1 MIRQIIIENYKSI
14 HKATIDL
21 APINVLIG
29 ANGAGKSNL
38 ISFFELLS
46 ALYNQRLQRYILE
59 HGRVERFLHNGR
71 KGSDRIRGVFNFSN
85 RNAFCLDLI
94 PTDSGGALISTWDRF
109 NNRSS
114 SEMDYDTWHLAYWD
128 KDVLESQ
135 IRENKTWQAGKIWRA
150 SYLQEF
156 LESFTVYHF
165 HDTSRT
171 SAMRQACNVEDNRYL
186 RHDALN
192 LPAFLYRL
200 QQTEPRVFTLI
211 EQTIRSIAPYFKR
224 FSLAPSLVP
233 PSLISLVWEE
243 QDSDMYLDA
252 HSLSD
257 GTLRFIALATLLLQ
271 PNPPKTIVIDE
282 PELGLHPAAIEKLA
296 ALVRVV
302 SHKAQVI
309 IATQS
314 SSFVSCF
321 EPEDIVVVER
331 KEGSTAFVRPDKERL
346 ASWLEDY
353 SLGELWEKNLIGGK
367 P

>member
-59 HGRVERFLHNGR
+59 RGGIGRLLHNGL

-85 RNAFCLDLI
+85 RNALGFVLL
-94 PTDSGGALISTWDRF
+94 PTDTGGAVIATQDCFNSGGSPDMDYEAWHRATWD
-109 NNRSS
+109 NSVS
-114 SEMDYDTWHLAYWD
+114 
-128 KDVLESQ
+128 ESQ
-135 IRENKTWQAGKIWRA
+135 IRDNKTWRAG
-150 SYLQEF
+150 YLQEF

-171 SAMRQACNVEDNRYL
+171 SAMRQACDVGDNRYL
-186 RHDALN
+186 RHDASN
-192 LPAFLYRL
+192 LPAFLYRV

-224 FSLAPSLVP
+224 FSLAPSPLAP
-233 PSLISLVWEE
+233 NQMSLVWEE

-252 HSLSD
+252 QSLSD

-271 PNPPKTIVIDE
+271 PDPPKTIVIDE

-296 ALVRVV
+296 ALVRVA

-321 EPEDIVVVER
+321 EPKDIVVVER

-353 SLGELWEKNLIGGK
+353 GLGELWEKNLIGGK

>member
-59 HGRVERFLHNGR
+59 RGGIGRLLHNGL

-85 RNAFCLDLI
+85 RNALGFVLL
-94 PTDSGGALISTWDRF
+94 PTDTGGAVIATQDCFNSGGSPDMDYEAWHRATWD
-109 NNRSS
+109 NGVS
-114 SEMDYDTWHLAYWD
+114 
-128 KDVLESQ
+128 ESQ
-135 IRENKTWQAGKIWRA
+135 IRDNKTWRAG
-150 SYLQEF
+150 YLQEF

-171 SAMRQACNVEDNRYL
+171 SAMRQSCDVGDNRYL
-186 RHDALN
+186 RHDASN
-192 LPAFLYRL
+192 LPAFLYRV
-200 QQTEPRVFTLI
+200 QQTEPRVFALI

-224 FSLAPSLVP
+224 FSLAPSPLAP
-233 PSLISLVWEE
+233 NQMSLVWEE

-252 HSLSD
+252 QSLSD
-257 GTLRFIALATLLLQ
+257 GTLRFIALTTLLLQ
-271 PNPPKTIVIDE
+271 PTPPKTIVIDE

-296 ALVRVV
+296 ALVRVA
-302 SHKAQVI
+302 SYKAQVI

-346 ASWLEDY
+346 ASWLEEY

>member
-59 HGRVERFLHNGR
+59 RGGIGRLLHNGL
-71 KGSDRIRGVFNFSN
+71 KGSNKIRGVFNFSN
-85 RNAFCLDLI
+85 RNALGFVLL
-94 PTDSGGALISTWDRF
+94 PTDTGGAVIATQDCFNSGGSPDMDYEAWHRATWD
-109 NNRSS
+109 NGVS
-114 SEMDYDTWHLAYWD
+114 
-128 KDVLESQ
+128 ESQ
-135 IRENKTWQAGKIWRA
+135 IRDNKTWRAG
-150 SYLQEF
+150 YLQEF
-156 LESFTVYHF
+156 LQSFTVYHF

-171 SAMRQACNVEDNRYL
+171 SAMRQSCDVGDNRYL
-186 RHDALN
+186 RHDASN
-192 LPAFLYRL
+192 LPAFLYRV

-211 EQTIRSIAPYFKR
+211 EQTIRSIAPYFKC
-224 FSLAPSLVP
+224 FSLAPSPLAP
-233 PSLISLVWEE
+233 NQMSLVWEE

-252 HSLSD
+252 QSLSD
-257 GTLRFIALATLLLQ
+257 GTLRFIALTTLLLQ
-271 PNPPKTIVIDE
+271 PAPPKTIVIDE

-296 ALVRVV
+296 ALVRVA

-331 KEGSTAFVRPDKERL
+331 KEGGTAFVRPDKERL

>member
-59 HGRVERFLHNGR
+59 RGGIGRLLHNGL
-71 KGSDRIRGVFNFSN
+71 KGSDKIRGVFNFSN
-85 RNAFCLDLI
+85 RNALGFVLL
-94 PTDSGGALISTWDRF
+94 PTDTGGAVIATQDCFNSGGSPDTDYEAWHRATWD
-109 NNRSS
+109 NGVS
-114 SEMDYDTWHLAYWD
+114 
-128 KDVLESQ
+128 ESQ
-135 IRENKTWQAGKIWRA
+135 IRDNKTWRAG
-150 SYLQEF
+150 YLQEF

-171 SAMRQACNVEDNRYL
+171 SAMRQACDAEDNRYL
-186 RHDALN
+186 RHDASN

-200 QQTEPRVFTLI
+200 QQTEPRAFTLI

-224 FSLAPSLVP
+224 FSLVPS
-233 PSLISLVWEE
+233 SLPTNQISLVWEE

-252 HSLSD
+252 QSLSD

-296 ALVRVV
+296 ALVRVA

-331 KEGSTAFVRPDKERL
+331 KEGSTAFARPDKERL

>member
-59 HGRVERFLHNGR
+59 RGGIGRLLHNGL
-71 KGSDRIRGVFNFSN
+71 KGSDKIRGVFNFSN
-85 RNAFCLDLI
+85 KNALGFVLL
-94 PTDSGGALISTWDRF
+94 PTDTGGAVIATQDCFNSGGSPDMDYEAWHRATWD
-109 NNRSS
+109 NGVS
-114 SEMDYDTWHLAYWD
+114 
-128 KDVLESQ
+128 ESQ
-135 IRENKTWQAGKIWRA
+135 IRDHKTWRAG
-150 SYLQEF
+150 YLQEF
-156 LESFTVYHF
+156 LQSFTVYHF

-171 SAMRQACNVEDNRYL
+171 SAMRQSCNKEDNRYL
-186 RHDALN
+186 RDDASN

-200 QQTEPRVFTLI
+200 QQTEPRAFTLI
-211 EQTIRSIAPYFKR
+211 EQTIQSIAPYFKR
-224 FSLAPSLVP
+224 FSLVPS
-233 PSLISLVWEE
+233 SLPTNQISLVWEE

-252 HSLSD
+252 QSLSD

-271 PNPPKTIVIDE
+271 PNPPETIVIDE

-296 ALVRVV
+296 ALVRVA

-331 KEGSTAFVRPDKERL
+331 KEGSTACVRPDKERL

>member
-59 HGRVERFLHNGR
+59 RGGIGRLLHNGL

-85 RNAFCLDLI
+85 RNALGFVLL
-94 PTDSGGALISTWDRF
+94 PTDTGGAVIATQDCFNSGGSPDMDYEAWHRATWD
-109 NNRSS
+109 NSVS
-114 SEMDYDTWHLAYWD
+114 
-128 KDVLESQ
+128 ESQ
-135 IRENKTWQAGKIWRA
+135 IRDNKTWRAG
-150 SYLQEF
+150 YLQEF

-171 SAMRQACNVEDNRYL
+171 SAMRQACDVGDNRYL
-186 RHDALN
+186 RHDASN
-192 LPAFLYRL
+192 LPAFLYRV

-224 FSLAPSLVP
+224 FSLAPSPLAP
-233 PSLISLVWEE
+233 NQMSLVWEE

-252 HSLSD
+252 QSLSD

-271 PNPPKTIVIDE
+271 PDPPKTIVIDE

-296 ALVRVV
+296 ALVRVA

-321 EPEDIVVVER
+321 EPKDIVVVER

>member
-59 HGRVERFLHNGR
+59 RGGIGRLLHNGL

-85 RNAFCLDLI
+85 RNALGFVLL
-94 PTDSGGALISTWDRF
+94 PTDTGGAVIATQDCFNSGGSPDMDYEAWHRATWD
-109 NNRSS
+109 NGVS
-114 SEMDYDTWHLAYWD
+114 
-128 KDVLESQ
+128 ESQ
-135 IRENKTWQAGKIWRA
+135 IRDNKTWRAG
-150 SYLQEF
+150 YLQEF
-156 LESFTVYHF
+156 LQSFTVYHF

-171 SAMRQACNVEDNRYL
+171 SAMRQSCDVGDNRYL
-186 RHDALN
+186 RHDASN
-192 LPAFLYRL
+192 LPAFLYRV

-211 EQTIRSIAPYFKR
+211 EQTIRSIAPYFKC
-224 FSLAPSLVP
+224 FSLAPSPLAP
-233 PSLISLVWEE
+233 NQMSLVWEE

-252 HSLSD
+252 QSLSD
-257 GTLRFIALATLLLQ
+257 GTLRFIALTTLLLQ
-271 PNPPKTIVIDE
+271 PAPPKTIVIDE

-296 ALVRVV
+296 ALVRVA

-331 KEGSTAFVRPDKERL
+331 KEGGTAFVRPDKERL
-346 ASWLEDY
+346 ASWLEGY

>member
-59 HGRVERFLHNGR
+59 RGGIGRLLHNGL

-85 RNAFCLDLI
+85 RNALGFVLL
-94 PTDSGGALISTWDRF
+94 PTDTGGAVIATQDCFNSGGSPDMDYEAWHRATWD
-109 NNRSS
+109 NGVS
-114 SEMDYDTWHLAYWD
+114 
-128 KDVLESQ
+128 ESQ
-135 IRENKTWQAGKIWRA
+135 IRDNKTWRAG
-150 SYLQEF
+150 YLQEF

-171 SAMRQACNVEDNRYL
+171 SAMRQACDVGDNRYL
-186 RHDALN
+186 RHDASN
-192 LPAFLYRL
+192 LPAFLYRV

-224 FSLAPSLVP
+224 FSLAPSPLAP
-233 PSLISLVWEE
+233 NQMSLVWEE

-252 HSLSD
+252 QSLSD

-271 PNPPKTIVIDE
+271 PDPPKTIVIDE

-296 ALVRVV
+296 ALVRVA

-331 KEGSTAFVRPDKERL
+331 KEGSTAFARPDKERL

>member
-59 HGRVERFLHNGR
+59 RGGIGRLLHNGL
-71 KGSDRIRGVFNFSN
+71 KGSNKIRGVFNFSN
-85 RNAFCLDLI
+85 KNALGFVLL
-94 PTDSGGALISTWDRF
+94 PTDTGGAVIATQDCFNSGGSPDTDYEAWHRATWD
-109 NNRSS
+109 NGVS
-114 SEMDYDTWHLAYWD
+114 
-128 KDVLESQ
+128 ESQ
-135 IRENKTWQAGKIWRA
+135 IRDNKAWRA
-150 SYLQEF
+150 GYLQKF
-156 LESFTVYHF
+156 LQSFTVYHF

-171 SAMRQACNVEDNRYL
+171 SAMRQSCNKEDNRYL
-186 RHDALN
+186 RDDASN

-200 QQTEPRVFTLI
+200 QRTEPRAFTMI
-211 EQTIRSIAPYFKR
+211 EQTIQSIAPYFKR
-224 FSLAPSLVP
+224 FSLAPS
-233 PSLISLVWEE
+233 SLAPNQISLVWEE

-252 HSLSD
+252 QSLSD

-296 ALVRVV
+296 ALVRVA

-331 KEGSTAFVRPDKERL
+331 KEGSTAFARPDKERL

>member
-59 HGRVERFLHNGR
+59 RGGIGRLLHNGL

-85 RNAFCLDLI
+85 RNALGFVLL
-94 PTDSGGALISTWDRF
+94 PTDTGGAVIATQDCFNSGGSPDMDYEAWHRATWD
-109 NNRSS
+109 NG
-114 SEMDYDTWHLAYWD
+114 
-128 KDVLESQ
+128 VLESQ
-135 IRENKTWQAGKIWRA
+135 IRENKTWRAG
-150 SYLQEF
+150 YLQEF

-171 SAMRQACNVEDNRYL
+171 SAMRQACNAEDNRYL
-186 RHDALN
+186 RHDASN

-200 QQTEPRVFTLI
+200 QQTEPRAFTLI
-211 EQTIRSIAPYFKR
+211 EQTIQSIAPYFKR
-224 FSLAPSLVP
+224 FRLAPSSLAPNQ
-233 PSLISLVWEE
+233 ISLVWEE

-271 PNPPKTIVIDE
+271 PDPPKTIVIDE
-282 PELGLHPAAIEKLA
+282 PELGLHPAAIEKLT
-296 ALVRVV
+296 ALVRVA

-346 ASWLEDY
+346 TSWLEDY

>member
-59 HGRVERFLHNGR
+59 RGGIGRLLHNGL
-71 KGSDRIRGVFNFSN
+71 NCSN
-85 RNAFCLDLI
+85 RNALGFVLL
-94 PTDSGGALISTWDRF
+94 PTDTGGAVIATQDCFNSGGSPDMDYEAWHRATWD
-109 NNRSS
+109 NGVS
-114 SEMDYDTWHLAYWD
+114 
-128 KDVLESQ
+128 ESQ
-135 IRENKTWQAGKIWRA
+135 IRDNKTWRAG
-150 SYLQEF
+150 YLQEF

-171 SAMRQACNVEDNRYL
+171 SAMRQACDVGDNRYL
-186 RHDALN
+186 RHDASN
-192 LPAFLYRL
+192 LPAFLYRV

-224 FSLAPSLVP
+224 FSLAPSPLAP
-233 PSLISLVWEE
+233 NQMSLVWEE

-252 HSLSD
+252 QSLSD

-271 PNPPKTIVIDE
+271 PDPPKTIVIDE

-296 ALVRVV
+296 ALVRVA

-331 KEGSTAFVRPDKERL
+331 KEGSTAFARPDKERL

>member
-59 HGRVERFLHNGR
+59 RGGIGRLLHNGL

-85 RNAFCLDLI
+85 RNALGFVLL
-94 PTDSGGALISTWDRF
+94 PTDTGGAVIATQDCFNSGGSPDMDYEAWHRATWD
-109 NNRSS
+109 NGVS
-114 SEMDYDTWHLAYWD
+114 
-128 KDVLESQ
+128 ESQ
-135 IRENKTWQAGKIWRA
+135 IRDNKTWRAG
-150 SYLQEF
+150 YLQEF

-171 SAMRQACNVEDNRYL
+171 SAMRQSCDVGDNRYL
-186 RHDALN
+186 RHDASN
-192 LPAFLYRL
+192 LPAFLYRV
-200 QQTEPRVFTLI
+200 QQTEPRVFALI

-224 FSLAPSLVP
+224 FSLAPSPLAP
-233 PSLISLVWEE
+233 NQMSLVWEE

-252 HSLSD
+252 QSLSD
-257 GTLRFIALATLLLQ
+257 GTLRFIALTTLLLQ
-271 PNPPKTIVIDE
+271 PDPPKTIVIDE

-296 ALVRVV
+296 ALVRVA

-331 KEGSTAFVRPDKERL
+331 KEGGTAFARPDKERL

>member
-1 MIRQIIIENYKSI
+1 MIIQIIIENYKSI

-46 ALYNQRLQRYILE
+46 AIYNKRLQRYILE
-59 HGRVERFLHNGR
+59 RGGIGRLLHNGL
-71 KGSDRIRGVFNFSN
+71 KGSRKITGLFNFDN
-85 RNAFCLDLI
+85 TNAFVFKLI
-94 PTDSGGALISTWDRF
+94 PTDVGGAIVGTRDHFNGIHSPNTNYNEWHPAIWD
-109 NNRSS
+109 
-114 SEMDYDTWHLAYWD
+114 E
-128 KDVLESQ
+128 DVVESQ
-135 IRENKTWQAGKIWRA
+135 LRDNKTWRAG
-150 SYLQEF
+150 YLQKF

-171 SAMRQACNVEDNRYL
+171 SAMRQACNIEDNRYL
-186 RHDALN
+186 RHDASN

-200 QQTEPRVFTLI
+200 EQTKARVFTLI
-211 EQTIRSIAPYFKR
+211 EQTIQSIAPYFKR
-224 FSLAPSLVP
+224 FSLAPS
-233 PSLISLVWEE
+233 SLAPNQISLVWEE

-252 HSLSD
+252 QSLSD
-257 GTLRFIALATLLLQ
+257 GTLRFIALTTLLLQ
-271 PNPPKTIVIDE
+271 PNPPETIVIDE

-296 ALVRVV
+296 ALVRVA
-302 SHKAQVI
+302 SHKSQVI

-314 SSFVSCF
+314 ASFVSCF

-331 KEGSTAFVRPDKERL
+331 KEGSTVFARPDKERL

>member
-1 MIRQIIIENYKSI
+1 MIRQIIIENYTSI

-59 HGRVERFLHNGR
+59 RGGIGRLLHNGL

-85 RNAFCLDLI
+85 RNALGFVLL
-94 PTDSGGALISTWDRF
+94 PTDTGGAVIATQDCFNSGGSPDMDYEAWHRATWD
-109 NNRSS
+109 NG
-114 SEMDYDTWHLAYWD
+114 
-128 KDVLESQ
+128 VLESQ
-135 IRENKTWQAGKIWRA
+135 IRENKTWRAG
-150 SYLQEF
+150 YLQEF
-156 LESFTVYHF
+156 LENFTVYHF

-171 SAMRQACNVEDNRYL
+171 SAMRQACNAEDNRYL
-186 RHDALN
+186 RHDASN

-200 QQTEPRVFTLI
+200 QQTEPRAFTLI
-211 EQTIRSIAPYFKR
+211 EQTIQSIAPYFKR
-224 FSLAPSLVP
+224 FSLAPS
-233 PSLISLVWEE
+233 SLAPNQISLVWEE

-271 PNPPKTIVIDE
+271 PDPPKTIVIDE
-282 PELGLHPAAIEKLA
+282 PELGLHPAAIEKLT
-296 ALVRVV
+296 ALVRVA

-346 ASWLEDY
+346 TSWLEDY

>member
-14 HKATIDL
+14 REVTIDL

-46 ALYNQRLQRYILE
+46 ALYNQRLQSHVLQRGGV
-59 HGRVERFLHNGR
+59 GRLLHNGL

-85 RNAFCLDLI
+85 RNAFGFMLM
-94 PTDSGGALISTWDRF
+94 PTDVGGALVSTWDLF
-109 NNRSS
+109 NNRHS
-114 SEMDYDTWHLAYWD
+114 SEMYYDTWHPALWD
-128 KDVLESQ
+128 RDVLESQ
-135 IRENKTWQAGKIWRA
+135 IRENKTWRAG
-150 SYLQEF
+150 YLKEF

-171 SAMRQACNVEDNRYL
+171 SAMRQACDAEDNRYL
-186 RHDALN
+186 RHDASN

-200 QQTEPRVFTLI
+200 QQTEPRAFTLI
-211 EQTIRSIAPYFKR
+211 EQTIQSIAPYFKR
-224 FSLAPSLVP
+224 FSLAPS
-233 PSLISLVWEE
+233 SLAPNQISLVWEE

-252 HSLSD
+252 QSLSD

-271 PNPPKTIVIDE
+271 PDPPKTIVIDE

>member
-59 HGRVERFLHNGR
+59 RGGIGRLLHNGL

-85 RNAFCLDLI
+85 RNALGFVLL
-94 PTDSGGALISTWDRF
+94 PTDTGGAVIATQDCFNSGGSPDMDYEAWHRATWD
-109 NNRSS
+109 NSVS
-114 SEMDYDTWHLAYWD
+114 
-128 KDVLESQ
+128 ESQ
-135 IRENKTWQAGKIWRA
+135 IRDNKTWRAG
-150 SYLQEF
+150 YLQEF

-171 SAMRQACNVEDNRYL
+171 SAMRQACDVGDNRYL
-186 RHDALN
+186 RHDASN
-192 LPAFLYRL
+192 LPAFLYRV

-224 FSLAPSLVP
+224 FSLAPSPLAP
-233 PSLISLVWEE
+233 NQMSLVWEE

-252 HSLSD
+252 QSLSD

-271 PNPPKTIVIDE
+271 PDPPKTIVIDE

-296 ALVRVV
+296 ALVRVA

>member
-59 HGRVERFLHNGR
+59 RGGIGRLLHNGL
-71 KGSDRIRGVFNFSN
+71 KGSNKIRGVFNFSN
-85 RNAFCLDLI
+85 KNALGFVLLPSDTGGAVIATQDCFN
-94 PTDSGGALISTWDRF
+94 SGGSPDTDYEAWHRATWD
-109 NNRSS
+109 NGVS
-114 SEMDYDTWHLAYWD
+114 
-128 KDVLESQ
+128 ESQ
-135 IRENKTWQAGKIWRA
+135 IRDNKTWRAG
-150 SYLQEF
+150 YLQEF

-171 SAMRQACNVEDNRYL
+171 SAMRQACDAEDNRYL
-186 RHDALN
+186 RHDASN

-200 QQTEPRVFTLI
+200 QRTEPRAFTMI
-211 EQTIRSIAPYFKR
+211 EQTIQSIAPYFKR
-224 FSLAPSLVP
+224 FSLAPS
-233 PSLISLVWEE
+233 SLAPNQISLVWEE

-252 HSLSD
+252 QSLSD

-271 PNPPKTIVIDE
+271 PNPPETIVIDE

-296 ALVRVV
+296 ALVRVA

-331 KEGSTAFVRPDKERL
+331 KEGSTACVRPDKERL

>member
-59 HGRVERFLHNGR
+59 RGGIGRLLHNGL

-85 RNAFCLDLI
+85 RNALGFVLL
-94 PTDSGGALISTWDRF
+94 PTDTGGAVIATQDCFNSGGSPDMDYEAWHRATWD
-109 NNRSS
+109 NGVS
-114 SEMDYDTWHLAYWD
+114 
-128 KDVLESQ
+128 ESQ
-135 IRENKTWQAGKIWRA
+135 IRDNKTWRAG
-150 SYLQEF
+150 YLQEF

-171 SAMRQACNVEDNRYL
+171 SAMRQTCDVGDNRYL
-186 RHDALN
+186 RHDASN
-192 LPAFLYRL
+192 LPAFLYRV

-224 FSLAPSLVP
+224 FSLAPSPLAP
-233 PSLISLVWEE
+233 NQMSLVWEE

-252 HSLSD
+252 QSLSD

-271 PNPPKTIVIDE
+271 PDPPKTIVIDE

-296 ALVRVV
+296 ALVRVA

-331 KEGSTAFVRPDKERL
+331 KEGSTAFARPDKERL

>member
-59 HGRVERFLHNGR
+59 RGGIGRLLHNGL
-71 KGSDRIRGVFNFSN
+71 KGSDKIRGVFNFSN
-85 RNAFCLDLI
+85 RNALGFVLL
-94 PTDSGGALISTWDRF
+94 PTDTGGAVIATQDCFNSGGSPDMDYEAWHRATWD
-109 NNRSS
+109 NGVS
-114 SEMDYDTWHLAYWD
+114 
-128 KDVLESQ
+128 ESQ
-135 IRENKTWQAGKIWRA
+135 IRDNKTWRAG
-150 SYLQEF
+150 YLQEF

-171 SAMRQACNVEDNRYL
+171 SAMRQACDVGDNRYL
-186 RHDALN
+186 RHDASN
-192 LPAFLYRL
+192 LPAFLYRV
-200 QQTEPRVFTLI
+200 QQTEPRVFALI

-224 FSLAPSLVP
+224 FSLAPSPLAP
-233 PSLISLVWEE
+233 NQMSLVWEE

-252 HSLSD
+252 QSLSD

-296 ALVRVV
+296 ALVRVA

-314 SSFVSCF
+314 TSFVSCF

-346 ASWLEDY
+346 ASWLEEY

>member
-59 HGRVERFLHNGR
+59 RGGIGRLLHNGL

-85 RNAFCLDLI
+85 RNALGFVLL
-94 PTDSGGALISTWDRF
+94 PTDTGGAVIATQDCFNSGGSPDMDYEAWHRATWD
-109 NNRSS
+109 NGVS
-114 SEMDYDTWHLAYWD
+114 
-128 KDVLESQ
+128 ESQ
-135 IRENKTWQAGKIWRA
+135 IRDNKTWRAG
-150 SYLQEF
+150 YLQEF
-156 LESFTVYHF
+156 LQSFTVYHF

-171 SAMRQACNVEDNRYL
+171 SAMRQSCDVGDNRYL
-186 RHDALN
+186 RHDASN
-192 LPAFLYRL
+192 LPAFLYRV

-211 EQTIRSIAPYFKR
+211 EQTIRSIAPYFKC
-224 FSLAPSLVP
+224 FSLAPSPLAP
-233 PSLISLVWEE
+233 NQMSLVWEE

-252 HSLSD
+252 QSLSD
-257 GTLRFIALATLLLQ
+257 GTLRFIALTTLLLQ
-271 PNPPKTIVIDE
+271 PAPPKTIVIDE

-296 ALVRVV
+296 ALVRVA

-331 KEGSTAFVRPDKERL
+331 KEGGTAFVRPDKERL

>member
-59 HGRVERFLHNGR
+59 RGGIGRLLHNGL
-71 KGSDRIRGVFNFSN
+71 KGSDKIRGVFNFSN
-85 RNAFCLDLI
+85 KNALGFVLL
-94 PTDSGGALISTWDRF
+94 PTDTGGAVIATQDCFNSGGSPDTDYEAWHRATWD
-109 NNRSS
+109 NG
-114 SEMDYDTWHLAYWD
+114 
-128 KDVLESQ
+128 VLESQ
-135 IRENKTWQAGKIWRA
+135 IRENKTWRAG
-150 SYLQEF
+150 YLQEF

-171 SAMRQACNVEDNRYL
+171 SAMRQACNVGDNRYL
-186 RHDALN
+186 RHDASN
-192 LPAFLYRL
+192 LPAFLCRL
-200 QQTEPRVFTLI
+200 EQMEHQAFTLI

-224 FSLAPSLVP
+224 FSLAPGSP
-233 PSLISLVWEE
+233 APNQISLVWEE

-252 HSLSD
+252 QSLSD

-296 ALVRVV
+296 ALVRVA
-302 SHKAQVI
+302 SQKAQVI

-314 SSFVSCF
+314 TSFVSCF

>member
-59 HGRVERFLHNGR
+59 RGGIGRLLHNGL
-71 KGSDRIRGVFNFSN
+71 KGSDKIRGVFNFSD
-85 RNAFCLDLI
+85 RNAFCFELI
-94 PTDSGGALISTWDRF
+94 PTDLGGALISTWDLF

-114 SEMDYDTWHLAYWD
+114 SYMDYDTWHPAHWD

-135 IRENKTWQAGKIWRA
+135 IRENKTWRAG
-150 SYLQEF
+150 YLQEF
-156 LESFTVYHF
+156 LESCTVYHF

-171 SAMRQACNVEDNRYL
+171 SAMRQACDAEDNRYL
-186 RHDALN
+186 RHDASN

-200 QQTEPRVFTLI
+200 EQTEPRAFTLI
-211 EQTIRSIAPYFKR
+211 EQTIQSIAPYFKR
-224 FSLAPSLVP
+224 FSLAPS
-233 PSLISLVWEE
+233 SLAPNQISLVWEE

-252 HSLSD
+252 QSLSD

-271 PNPPKTIVIDE
+271 PDPPKTIVIDE

-296 ALVRVV
+296 ALVRVA

-346 ASWLEDY
+346 TSWLEDY

>member
-14 HKATIDL
+14 REATTDL

-29 ANGAGKSNL
+29 PNGAGKSNL

-59 HGRVERFLHNGR
+59 RGAIGRLLHNGL

-85 RNAFCLDLI
+85 TNAFGFMLM
-94 PTDSGGALISTWDRF
+94 PTDVGGALVSTWDRF
-109 NNRSS
+109 NNKRS
-114 SEMDYDTWHLAYWD
+114 SEMDYDTWHRACWD

-135 IRENKTWQAGKIWRA
+135 IRDNKTWRA
-150 SYLQEF
+150 SYLKEF

-186 RHDALN
+186 RHDASN

-200 QQTEPRVFTLI
+200 QQTEPRVFTWI
-211 EQTIRSIAPYFKR
+211 EQTIQSIAPYFKR
-224 FSLAPSLVP
+224 FSLAPSPLVP
-233 PSLISLVWEE
+233 NQISLVWEE

-252 HSLSD
+252 QSLSD
-257 GTLRFIALATLLLQ
+257 GTLRFIALATLLFQ

-282 PELGLHPAAIEKLA
+282 PELGLHPVAIEKLA
-296 ALVRVV
+296 ALVRVA

-346 ASWLEDY
+346 ASWLENY

>member
-21 APINVLIG
+21 AQINVLIG
-29 ANGAGKSNL
+29 ANGAGKSNF

-59 HGRVERFLHNGR
+59 RGGIRWLLHNGR
-71 KGSDRIRGVFNFSN
+71 KGSDKIRGVFNFSN
-85 RNAFCLDLI
+85 KNALGFVLL
-94 PTDSGGALISTWDRF
+94 PTDIGGAVIATQDYFNSGGSPDT
-109 NNRSS
+109 
-114 SEMDYDTWHLAYWD
+114 DYEAWHRATWD

-135 IRENKTWQAGKIWRA
+135 IQGNKTWRA
-150 SYLQEF
+150 DYLKEF
-156 LESFTVYHF
+156 LKSFSAYHF

-171 SAMRQACNVEDNRYL
+171 SAMRQSCDIGDNRFL
-186 RHDALN
+186 RDDASN

-200 QQTEPRVFTLI
+200 QQMEPRAFTLI
-211 EQTIRSIAPYFKR
+211 EQTIQSIAPYFKR
-224 FSLAPSLVP
+224 FSLDPSSLV
-233 PSLISLVWEE
+233 LNQISLVWEE
-243 QDSDMYLDA
+243 QDSDKYLDA
-252 HSLSD
+252 QSLSD

-296 ALVRVV
+296 ALVRVA

-314 SSFVSCF
+314 TSFVSCF

-331 KEGSTAFVRPDKERL
+331 KEGSTTFVRPDKERL

>member
-1 MIRQIIIENYKSI
+1 MIRQIIIENYNSI

-59 HGRVERFLHNGR
+59 RGGIGRLLHNGL

-85 RNAFCLDLI
+85 RNALGFVLL
-94 PTDSGGALISTWDRF
+94 PTDTGGAVIATQDCFNSGGSPDMDYEAWHRATWD
-109 NNRSS
+109 NGVS
-114 SEMDYDTWHLAYWD
+114 
-128 KDVLESQ
+128 ESQ
-135 IRENKTWQAGKIWRA
+135 IRDNKTWRAG
-150 SYLQEF
+150 YLQEF
-156 LESFTVYHF
+156 LQSFTVYHF

-171 SAMRQACNVEDNRYL
+171 SAMRQSCDVGDNRYL
-186 RHDALN
+186 RHDASN
-192 LPAFLYRL
+192 LPAFLYRV

-211 EQTIRSIAPYFKR
+211 EQTIRSIAPYFKC
-224 FSLAPSLVP
+224 FSLAPSPLAP
-233 PSLISLVWEE
+233 NQMSLVWEE

-252 HSLSD
+252 QSLSD
-257 GTLRFIALATLLLQ
+257 GTLRFIALTTLLLQ
-271 PNPPKTIVIDE
+271 PAPPKTIVIDE

-296 ALVRVV
+296 ALVRVA

-331 KEGSTAFVRPDKERL
+331 KEGGTAFVRPDKERL

>member
-59 HGRVERFLHNGR
+59 RGGIGRLLHNGL

-85 RNAFCLDLI
+85 RNALGFVLL
-94 PTDSGGALISTWDRF
+94 PTDTGGAVIATQDCFNSGGSPDMDYEAWHRATWD
-109 NNRSS
+109 NGVS
-114 SEMDYDTWHLAYWD
+114 
-128 KDVLESQ
+128 ESQ
-135 IRENKTWQAGKIWRA
+135 IRDNKTWRAG
-150 SYLQEF
+150 YLQEF

-171 SAMRQACNVEDNRYL
+171 SAMRQTCDVGDNRYL
-186 RHDALN
+186 RHDASN
-192 LPAFLYRL
+192 LPAFLYRV

-224 FSLAPSLVP
+224 FSLAPSPLAP
-233 PSLISLVWEE
+233 NQISLVWEE

-252 HSLSD
+252 QSLSD

>member
-59 HGRVERFLHNGR
+59 RGGIGRLLHNGL
-71 KGSDRIRGVFNFSN
+71 KGSDKIRGVFNFSN
-85 RNAFCLDLI
+85 RNALGFVLL
-94 PTDSGGALISTWDRF
+94 PTDTGGAVIATQDCFNSGGSPDTDYEAWHRATWD
-109 NNRSS
+109 NGVS
-114 SEMDYDTWHLAYWD
+114 
-128 KDVLESQ
+128 ESQ
-135 IRENKTWQAGKIWRA
+135 IRDNKTWRAG
-150 SYLQEF
+150 YLQKF
-156 LESFTVYHF
+156 LQSFTVYHF

-171 SAMRQACNVEDNRYL
+171 SAMRQACDIGDNWYL
-186 RHDALN
+186 RHDASN

-200 QQTEPRVFTLI
+200 QQTEPRAFTLI

-224 FSLAPSLVP
+224 FSLAPSPLAP
-233 PSLISLVWEE
+233 NQISLVWEE

-252 HSLSD
+252 QSLSD

-282 PELGLHPAAIEKLA
+282 PELGLHPAAIETLA
-296 ALVRVV
+296 GLVGVA
-302 SHKAQVI
+302 SYKAQVI
-309 IATQS
+309 VATQS

-331 KEGSTAFVRPDKERL
+331 KEGSTAFTRPDKERL

>member
-14 HKATIDL
+14 RKATIDL

-29 ANGAGKSNL
+29 PNGAGKSNL

-59 HGRVERFLHNGR
+59 RGAIGRLLHNGL

-85 RNAFCLDLI
+85 TNALGFMLM
-94 PTDSGGALISTWDRF
+94 PTDVGGALVSTWDRF
-109 NNRSS
+109 NNKYS
-114 SEMDYDTWHLAYWD
+114 SEMDYDTWHRACWD

-135 IRENKTWQAGKIWRA
+135 IRDNKTWRA
-150 SYLQEF
+150 SYLKEF

-186 RHDALN
+186 RHDASN

-200 QQTEPRVFTLI
+200 QQTEPRVFTWI
-211 EQTIRSIAPYFKR
+211 EQTIQRIAPYFKR
-224 FSLAPSLVP
+224 FSLAPSPLVP
-233 PSLISLVWEE
+233 NQISLVWEE

-252 HSLSD
+252 QSLSD
-257 GTLRFIALATLLLQ
+257 GTLRFIALATLLFQ

-282 PELGLHPAAIEKLA
+282 PELGLHPVAIEKLA
-296 ALVRVV
+296 ALVRVA

-346 ASWLEDY
+346 ASWLENY

>member
-59 HGRVERFLHNGR
+59 RGGIGRLLHNGL
-71 KGSDRIRGVFNFSN
+71 KGSDKIRGVFNFSN
-85 RNAFCLDLI
+85 KNALGFVLL
-94 PTDSGGALISTWDRF
+94 PTDTGGAVIATQDCFNSGGSPDTDYEAWHRATWD
-109 NNRSS
+109 NGVS
-114 SEMDYDTWHLAYWD
+114 
-128 KDVLESQ
+128 ESQ
-135 IRENKTWQAGKIWRA
+135 IRYNKTWRAG
-150 SYLQEF
+150 YLQKF
-156 LESFTVYHF
+156 LQSFTVYHF

-171 SAMRQACNVEDNRYL
+171 SAMRQSCDIGDNWYL
-186 RHDALN
+186 RHDASN

-200 QQTEPRVFTLI
+200 QQTEPRAFTLI
-211 EQTIRSIAPYFKR
+211 EETIQSIAPYFKR
-224 FSLAPSLVP
+224 FSLAPSPLAP
-233 PSLISLVWEE
+233 NQMSLVWEE

-271 PNPPKTIVIDE
+271 PDPPKTIVIDE

-296 ALVRVV
+296 ALARVV

-331 KEGSTAFVRPDKERL
+331 KEGSTVFARPDKERL

>member
-59 HGRVERFLHNGR
+59 RGGIGRLLHNGL

-85 RNAFCLDLI
+85 RNALGFVLL
-94 PTDSGGALISTWDRF
+94 PTDTGGAVIATQDCFNSGGSPDMDYEAWHRATWD
-109 NNRSS
+109 NGVS
-114 SEMDYDTWHLAYWD
+114 
-128 KDVLESQ
+128 ESQ
-135 IRENKTWQAGKIWRA
+135 IRDNKTWRAG
-150 SYLQEF
+150 YLQEF

-171 SAMRQACNVEDNRYL
+171 SAMRQACDVGDNRYL
-186 RHDALN
+186 RHDASN
-192 LPAFLYRL
+192 LPAFLYRV
-200 QQTEPRVFTLI
+200 QQTEPRVFALI

-224 FSLAPSLVP
+224 FSLAPSPLAP
-233 PSLISLVWEE
+233 NQMSLVWEE

-252 HSLSD
+252 QSLSD
-257 GTLRFIALATLLLQ
+257 GTLRFIALTTLLLQ
-271 PNPPKTIVIDE
+271 PTPPKTIVIDE

-296 ALVRVV
+296 ALVRVA
-302 SHKAQVI
+302 SYKAQVI

>member
-59 HGRVERFLHNGR
+59 RGGIGRLLHNGL

-85 RNAFCLDLI
+85 RNALGFVLL
-94 PTDSGGALISTWDRF
+94 PTDTGGAVIATQDCFNSGGSPDMDYEAWHRATWD
-109 NNRSS
+109 NG
-114 SEMDYDTWHLAYWD
+114 
-128 KDVLESQ
+128 VLESQ
-135 IRENKTWQAGKIWRA
+135 IRENKTWRAG
-150 SYLQEF
+150 YLQEF

-171 SAMRQACNVEDNRYL
+171 SAMRQACNAEDNRYL
-186 RHDALN
+186 RHDASN

-200 QQTEPRVFTLI
+200 QQTEPRAFTLI
-211 EQTIRSIAPYFKR
+211 EQTIQSIAPYFKR
-224 FSLAPSLVP
+224 FSLAPS
-233 PSLISLVWEE
+233 SLAPNQISLVWEE

-271 PNPPKTIVIDE
+271 PDPPKTIVIDE
-282 PELGLHPAAIEKLA
+282 PELGLHPAAIEKLT
-296 ALVRVV
+296 ALVRVA

-346 ASWLEDY
+346 TSWLEDY

>member
-46 ALYNQRLQRYILE
+46 AIYNQRLQCYILE
-59 HGRVERFLHNGR
+59 RGGIVRLLHNGL
-71 KGSDRIRGVFNFSN
+71 KGSDKIRGVFNFSN
-85 RNAFCLDLI
+85 KNALGFVLL
-94 PTDSGGALISTWDRF
+94 PTDTGGAVIATQDCFNSGGSPDTDYEAWHRATWD
-109 NNRSS
+109 NG
-114 SEMDYDTWHLAYWD
+114 
-128 KDVLESQ
+128 VLESQ
-135 IRENKTWQAGKIWRA
+135 IRENKTWRAG
-150 SYLQEF
+150 YLQEF

-171 SAMRQACNVEDNRYL
+171 SAMRQACNVGDNRYL
-186 RHDALN
+186 RHDASN
-192 LPAFLYRL
+192 LPAFLYRV

-211 EQTIRSIAPYFKR
+211 EQTIRSIAPYFKC
-224 FSLAPSLVP
+224 FSLAPSPLAP
-233 PSLISLVWEE
+233 NQMSLVWEE

-252 HSLSD
+252 QSLSD
-257 GTLRFIALATLLLQ
+257 GTLRFIALTTLLLQ
-271 PNPPKTIVIDE
+271 PAPPKTIVIDE

-296 ALVRVV
+296 ALVRVA

-331 KEGSTAFVRPDKERL
+331 KEGGTAFVRPDKERL